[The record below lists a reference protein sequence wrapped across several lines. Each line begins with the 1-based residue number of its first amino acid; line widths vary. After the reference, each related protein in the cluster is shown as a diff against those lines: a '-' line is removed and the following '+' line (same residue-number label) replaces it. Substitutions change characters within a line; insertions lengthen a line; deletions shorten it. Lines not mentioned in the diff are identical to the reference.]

1 MATFDVRRL
10 PELYAP
16 DPARLAAAQ
25 ARQAA
30 VWRGERPDRWPILF
44 TGSITPAQEAIPN
57 AGIRLCEDSTAIVG
71 PAAIEAFALPYT
83 RRLAQRFGGAWVHY
97 CGRNDALTAAAL
109 DFWYAPG

>member
-30 VWRGERPDRWPILF
+30 VWRGERPDRWPLPLAAPDGF
-44 TGSITPAQEAIPN
+44 T
-57 AGIRLCEDSTAIVG
+57 C
-71 PAAIEAFALPYT
+71 AA
-83 RRLAQRFGGAWVHY
+83 
-97 CGRNDALTAAAL
+97 DAL